1 MSLEKILQ
9 KITDDARAEAD
20 KIILE
25 NKRKAK
31 EIKENAREEASKL
44 AEELVK
50 EAERKARLE
59 ASRLVTQSRLEKK
72 INILAEQKDLIE
84 EVLGKAFQK
93 SIKSA
98 KGLKRKI
105 ILKQGEREE
114 PYDEERLKEELRSKL
129 ENEIIEA
136 LKI

>member
-1 MSLEKILQ
+1 MSLEKIL
-9 KITDDARAEAD
+9 KRITDDAQAEAD

-25 NKRKAK
+25 NRRKAK
-31 EIKENAREEASKL
+31 EIKENARKEASKL
-44 AEELVK
+44 AEELVR

-59 ASRLVTQSRLEKK
+59 ASRLVTQARLEKK
-72 INILAEQKDLIE
+72 INILSEQKDLIE

-93 SIKSA
+93 SIEGA
-98 KGLKRKI
+98 KGLKRRI

-136 LKI
+136 LTI